1 MHSAGNLWKRKKIFK
16 ISLGVD
22 MFVPGRYHQMKN
34 YPCPRIGLPSWGW
47 LLTFIDARLSH
58 LNHLDLPVPWPWS
71 IASPPRRMQSCAPR
85 CGKAGRLLSYW
96 IVSYRGLLG
105 RIPCCSQR
113 PYKLRQV
120 PTYQTCFIGSLGIG
134 LNIRTCFKF
143 FFIRSTPLF
152 PNPLDEAH
160 L

>member
-1 MHSAGNLWKRKKIFK
+1 MTYQLVSRTSEPSTVSSVLVLDSRMSSTTVYQSNL
-16 ISLGVD
+16 SLGV
-22 MFVPGRYHQMKN
+22 Y
-34 YPCPRIGLPSWGW
+34 
-47 LLTFIDARLSH
+47 A
-58 LNHLDLPVPWPWS
+58 
-71 IASPPRRMQSCAPR
+71 PRRMQSCAPR